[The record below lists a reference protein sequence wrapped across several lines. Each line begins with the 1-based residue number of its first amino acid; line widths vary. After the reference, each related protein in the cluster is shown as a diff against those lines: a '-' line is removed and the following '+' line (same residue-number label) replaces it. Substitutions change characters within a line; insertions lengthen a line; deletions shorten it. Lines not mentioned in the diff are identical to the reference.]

1 MDIATLHRGTLP
13 LLISLPHDGSH
24 LPDAVAAR
32 MQPEA
37 RRTPDTDWHVSRLYA
52 FAADMGASLLVPS
65 HSRYV
70 VDLNRPR
77 DDVSLYPGQNTTG
90 LCPAVRFSGEPV
102 YLAGEEPTPAEVAA
116 RVDAYWRPYHLLLAG
131 ELARIKAEHGRALLW
146 EGHSIRAYVPFLF
159 DGRLPDL
166 NLGTAG
172 GASCLPATQAR
183 LEAVLAGQ
191 GRYSWIANGRF
202 KGGYIT
208 REYGRPRDGVEAV
221 QLELAQCNYM
231 DEDSF
236 AYDETRAGALQPTL
250 RALLAAFLAGP

>member
-24 LPDAVAAR
+24 VPDALAAR
-32 MQPEA
+32 LQPEA
-37 RRTPDTDWHVSRLYA
+37 RRAPDTDWHVSRLYA

-90 LCPAVRFSGEPV
+90 LCPAVCFSGEPV

-116 RVDAYWRPYHLLLAG
+116 RVDAYWRPYHSLLAG
-131 ELARIKAEHGRALLW
+131 ELERIKAEHGRALLW

-183 LEAVLAGQ
+183 LESVLAAQ

-208 REYGRPRDGVEAV
+208 REYGRPADGLEAV

-236 AYDETRAGALQPTL
+236 AYDKTRAGALQPTL

>member
-1 MDIATLHRGTLP
+1 MDIATLHRGTVP
-13 LLISLPHDGSH
+13 LLISLPHDGCH
-24 LPDAVAAR
+24 LPGHLAAR

-52 FAADMGASLLVPS
+52 FAADMGASLLVPT

-77 DDVSLYPGQNTTG
+77 DDVSLYPGQNSTG
-90 LCPAVRFSGEPV
+90 LCPAVRFSGDPV
-102 YLAGEEPTPAEVAA
+102 YLPGEQPTPDEVAT
-116 RVDAYWRPYHLLLAG
+116 RVEAYWRPYHALLAG
-131 ELARIKAEHGRALLW
+131 ELDRIKAEHGRALLW
-146 EGHSIRAYVPFLF
+146 EGHSIRAHVPFLF

-172 GASCLPATQAR
+172 GASCLPQTQHR

-191 GRYSWIANGRF
+191 SRYSWVANGRF

-208 REYGRPRDGVEAV
+208 RLYGRPQAGVEAV

-236 AYDETRAGALQPTL
+236 AYDEGLAAALQPTL
-250 RALLAAFLAGP
+250 RALLEAFQAKA

>member
-24 LPDAVAAR
+24 LPDAFAAR

-37 RRTPDTDWHVSRLYA
+37 RRAPDTDWHVSRLYA
-52 FAADMGASLLVPS
+52 FAADMGASLLVPT

-77 DDVSLYPGQNTTG
+77 DDVSLYPGQNSTG
-90 LCPAVRFSGEPV
+90 LCPAVRFNGEPV
-102 YLAGEEPTPAEVAA
+102 YLPTQEPAA
-116 RVDAYWRPYHLLLAG
+116 DEIATRVETYWKPYHALLAG
-131 ELARIKAEHGRALLW
+131 ELERIKARHGRALLW
-146 EGHSIRAYVPFLF
+146 EGHSIRSQVPFLF
-159 DGRLPDL
+159 EGRLPDL

-172 GASCLPATQAR
+172 GGSCRPATQAR

-191 GRYSWIANGRF
+191 SRYSWIANGRF

-208 REYGRPRDGVEAV
+208 REYGRPQDGVEAV

-236 AYDETRAGALQPTL
+236 AYDDALAQALQPTL
-250 RALLAAFLAGP
+250 RALFDAFLA